1 MNSNKSDS
9 IWDLYIS
16 VLVELM
22 SEIADMPTETIK
34 STLETPPDFK
44 LGDVA
49 STIAFNLAK
58 TLKKNPKVIAEEL
71 TASFNEM
78 TSQNPMFDRV
88 EAKGPY
94 INVFFNRSRL
104 ASDVIGLVL
113 KKRSEYGKSRV
124 FAGKR
129 ALVEFPAVNP
139 SKPWHIGHTRNAV
152 IGDTLCNIL
161 EAVGYDVLRI
171 DYINDLGLQIAQ
183 LTWKLMKDDID
194 PNGKKYDHFLG
205 HLYVDVQEKF
215 ETDPEVERE
224 IREVSRRLED
234 LKSEESS
241 VSREMVTNCV
251 KAQCQTAYRLGIYH
265 NVQVWESTIAHS
277 GLLDKVKKILLSCDS
292 IVKLEGGEKAG
303 CIVAKL
309 DSLEEFKD
317 MKDPYKVL
325 FRSDGTRTYTGADV
339 AFQMWKFGIVDD
351 PFLYEVFENQP
362 NGKPVYRTSLKGKKK
377 DWGKFNA
384 VFNIIGSAQAHPQK
398 LIYTILYLLGYHKE
412 SENSHHV
419 AYEFVGLEDES
430 FSGRKGT
437 WVGYSCDDVLDR
449 ARELARKEVEMR
461 NPDESDEFKDAVA
474 ESVGI
479 GAVRYRLLNASP
491 DRKITFRWHE
501 VLDFNGD
508 AGPYLQYSIARAKR
522 ILEKYDG
529 GISPEN
535 VDLSVL
541 TSDAEYEL
549 LKAIARFPNEVL
561 EIVIGLKKEAW
572 GTSFSSNR
580 LTTYCYRLA
589 TLFSKLYETIPIL
602 KADEPM
608 RKARVHLVEAF
619 RQTMENGL
627 RLLGVP
633 IIERM

>member
-1 MNSNKSDS
+1 MNP
-9 IWDLYIS
+9 
-16 VLVELM
+16 LVELI
-22 SEIADMPTETIK
+22 SEITNVHAETVQ
-34 STLETPPDFK
+34 STLETPPDSK

-49 STIAFNLAK
+49 STIAFTLAK
-58 TLKKNPKVIAEEL
+58 KLRKNPKVIAEEL
-71 TASFNEM
+71 IESLNERASQ
-78 TSQNPMFDRV
+78 SPILDRL
-88 EAKGPY
+88 EAKGAY
-94 INVFFNRSRL
+94 INIFFSRPKL
-104 ASDVIGLVL
+104 ANDVIDQVL
-113 KKRSEYGKSRV
+113 ELGSGYGKSRV

-183 LTWKLMKDDID
+183 LTWKLMKDDVN
-194 PNGKKYDHFLG
+194 PNGQKYDHFLG

-224 IREVSRRLED
+224 IREVSRKLED
-234 LKSEESS
+234 LNSDESS

-265 NVQVWESTIAHS
+265 DVQVWESTIAHS
-277 GLLDKVKKILLSCDS
+277 GLLDKAKNLLLSCDS
-292 IVKLEGGEKAG
+292 IVKLEEGEKAG

-339 AFQMWKFGIVDD
+339 AFQMWKFGIIEN
-351 PFLYEVFENQP
+351 PFLYEEFEEQP
-362 NGKPVYRTSLKGKKK
+362 NGKPVYRTSLEGMKK
-377 DWGKFNA
+377 DLGKFDA

-398 LIYTILYLLGYHKE
+398 LIYIILDLLGYHKE
-412 SENSHHV
+412 SENSHHI

-437 WVGYSCDDVLDR
+437 WVGYSCDDVLER

-461 NPDESDEFKDAVA
+461 NPDESDEFKDSVA

-522 ILEKYDG
+522 ILEKYSGEIGLD
-529 GISPEN
+529 N
-535 VDLSVL
+535 VDLSLL

-549 LKAIARFPNEVL
+549 LKTIARFPDEVL
-561 EIVIGLKKEAW
+561 GIVTGLKKEAW
-572 GTSFSSNR
+572 GTSFNSNR

-589 TLFSKLYETIPIL
+589 TLFNKFYDTIPIL
-602 KADEPM
+602 KADEPLL
-608 RKARVHLVEAF
+608 RARVHLVEAF

-627 RLLGVP
+627 GLLGIP
-633 IIERM
+633 IVERM